1 VKLLNFLLRISRRTV
16 VLAIL
21 AGIVAGIT
29 STGLLMLVSA
39 TLTKRGGPQLI
50 WGFIGL
56 CLILPVARFTA
67 DVLLVRLGQEG
78 ILELRRKL
86 SRQILASPLRQL
98 EEIGPHRLLATLTD
112 DIQSVTN
119 ALILIPTLCINIA
132 IVFGCLIYL
141 GWLSP
146 LAFLAVFSFLAV
158 GIISYQAPL
167 LKGMRSHGRAREGA
181 DSLYESFRSLTEGAK
196 ELKLNQKRRAVFLS
210 DVLDD
215 AARFLRRHNVAAMTA
230 FSVATSWV
238 NVLFFISIGLIL
250 FVGPRIA
257 AFDVTTQVACVLTI
271 LYIITPLDLI
281 MNTFSSL
288 GRASIAFRKV
298 ENLGLSLSTP
308 FSEEALDNRA
318 PKHLPQLLELSGVT
332 HSYHVEQENRNF
344 ILGPIDLAFLPGEIV
359 FLVGGNGC
367 GKTTLVKL
375 ITGLYLPETGSISLN
390 HQLINAE
397 RLEEYRQQF
406 SAVFSDFYLFESLLG
421 IDGPEI
427 DKKSMTYLRQ
437 LQLDHKVQIDNGVL
451 STTALSQG
459 QRKRLALL
467 VAFLE
472 DRPFYVFD
480 EWAAD
485 QDPAFKEIFY
495 YRLLPE
501 LKAKGKTVIVISHDD
516 RYYNVADRI
525 IKLEN
530 GQVIHRQ
537 LDQNGLLIAANPEP
551 VFMQNNAGIV

>member
-1 VKLLNFLLRISRRTV
+1 MKLLNFLLRISRRTV

-21 AGIVAGIT
+21 AGIVAGIS
-29 STGLLMLVSA
+29 STALLALVSSV
-39 TLTKRGGPQLI
+39 LTKGSGSQLI
-50 WGFIGL
+50 WGFIVL
-56 CLILPVARFTA
+56 CLILPVTRFVA
-67 DVLLVRLGQEG
+67 DFLLVRLGQEG

-112 DIQSVTN
+112 DIQSITN

-132 IVFGCLIYL
+132 IVFGCLVYL

-146 LAFLAVFSFLAV
+146 LAFLAVFGFLAL
-158 GIISYQAPL
+158 GIISYQVPL
-167 LKGMRSHGRAREGA
+167 LRGMRLHGRAREGA

-196 ELKLNQKRRAVFLS
+196 ELKLNRKRRAVFLT
-210 DVLDD
+210 DVLDE
-215 AARFLRRHNVAAMTA
+215 AALFLRRHNVAAMTA

-238 NVLFFISIGLIL
+238 NVLFFISIGFIL
-250 FVGPRIA
+250 FIGPRVA
-257 AFDVTTQVACVLTI
+257 AFDATTQVACVLTI

-281 MNTFSSL
+281 MNTVSSL
-288 GRASIAFRKV
+288 GRASIALRKV
-298 ENLGLSLSTP
+298 ETLGLSLSTP

-318 PKHLPQLLELSGVT
+318 SQRLPQFLELSGVT

-359 FLVGGNGC
+359 FLIGGNGC

-375 ITGLYLPETGSISLN
+375 LTGLYLPETGTISLN
-390 HQLINAE
+390 DQSINAE
-397 RLEEYRQQF
+397 TQEEYRQQF
-406 SAVFSDFYLFESLLG
+406 SAVFSDFYLFERLLG

-427 DKKSMTYLRQ
+427 DKRSMTYLRQ

-451 STTALSQG
+451 STIALSQG

-495 YRLLPE
+495 YQLLPE

-516 RYYNVADRI
+516 RYYDVADRI

-530 GQVIHRQ
+530 GKVIHHQ
-537 LDQNGLLIAANPEP
+537 LDQSGSLIAANPEA
-551 VFMQNNAGIV
+551 VVV